1 MTQLIINFKYL
12 KVITMLFYILF
23 LESCVLNR
31 KEIFFENLFL
41 SNIDNK
47 EIRIIPI
54 DTFYGKCLNEVLK
67 QNKKF
72 NYCVRIIDK
81 VKTDSIQV
89 QDFYTEN
96 IYFVGKL
103 LNGIRVGYWR
113 GYYEDN
119 LILETAYLEGNP
131 TFLRLYNKHGK
142 PIKSLT
148 FNIF

>member
-1 MTQLIINFKYL
+1 MIQLICNFKYL
-12 KVITMLFYILF
+12 KVITMLFSILF
-23 LESCVLNR
+23 LESCALNR
-31 KEIFFENLFL
+31 KEIFFENLFV

-54 DTFYGKCLNEVLK
+54 DPWYVKYLNEALK

-72 NYCVRIIDK
+72 DYCVRIMDK
-81 VKTDSIQV
+81 VKTDSIHV
-89 QDFYTEN
+89 QDFYSEN

-103 LNGIRVGYWR
+103 FNGIRVGYWR

-119 LILETAYLEGNP
+119 LILETAYLEGSP
-131 TFLRLYNKHGK
+131 TFLSVFNKHGK
-142 PIKSLT
+142 PLKKLT